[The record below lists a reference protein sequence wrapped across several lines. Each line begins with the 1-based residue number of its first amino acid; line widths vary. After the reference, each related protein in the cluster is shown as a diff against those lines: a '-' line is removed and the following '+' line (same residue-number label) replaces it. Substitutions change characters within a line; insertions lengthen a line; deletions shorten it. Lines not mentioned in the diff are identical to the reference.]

1 MPGLLKS
8 ARNGIAPIRVQ
19 IRGIVNR
26 CVSGRPFNGQFVW
39 PFPDESSCPGQ
50 TRNPT
55 RPLVRLTDGRR
66 RAVRH
71 RRPAPPGGT
80 PGN

>member
-1 MPGLLKS
+1 MPRLLKS
-8 ARNGIAPIRVQ
+8 ARNGIATIRVQ

-26 CVSGRPFNGQFVW
+26 CVPGRPFNGQFVW

-50 TRNPT
+50 TRNPM
-55 RPLVRLTDGRR
+55 RLTDGRR

-80 PGN
+80 P